1 MEYPEENYYKLNR
14 FLLSACGLEP
24 YQSKW
29 NARLIRAL
37 ITVVMMLSAIFQI
50 LCWFTFEFITNEF
63 IVNGVPALLIKL
75 GILSNLHLRIGN
87 VDKVKILFDRISK
100 DWALQKTHSEI
111 KIMREHAEF
120 SKLFTF
126 CCTILSYVS
135 MVGYCIW
142 LCTPEILNLLMPMN
156 ESRPRRTPFKDE
168 FFLDEER
175 YVILIRSHTC
185 FVLLTIPLVF
195 VMGFTLFM
203 TLTQHVCG
211 MCKLLGSRAE
221 RLFLV
226 VKDRTECDLIQESQI
241 RNENMIVFI
250 QQHYNIIQFVD
261 IIETYHT
268 TLILWDLTAIMIMLS
283 LTIIQ
288 ILTISDIEGAIRSI
302 GISCATLCQL
312 FVCCYMGQ
320 KITDESLSVYE
331 KIYNSTWYNAVVS
344 EQKILL
350 MILIRRCHPLVITAS
365 KFYTMSLQNFGKIL
379 QTSLSYC
386 MFVRQI

>member
-37 ITVVMMLSAIFQI
+37 ITGVLMLSAIFQI
-50 LCWFTFEFITNEF
+50 LCWFTIEFTTYEF
-63 IVNGVPALLIKL
+63 IVNGVPTLLIKL
-75 GILSNLHLRIGN
+75 GILNSLHLRIGN

-126 CCTILSYVS
+126 YCTILSYIA
-135 MVGYCIW
+135 MMGYCIW
-142 LCTPEILNLLMPMN
+142 LCTPEILNVLMPMN

-175 YVILIRSHTC
+175 YVILIRSYTC
-185 FVLLTIPLVF
+185 FVLLTIPIIF
-195 VMGFTLFM
+195 ITGFTLFM

-226 VKDRTECDLIQESQI
+226 IEDRTECDLIQDLQI
-241 RNENMIVFI
+241 RNKNMIAFI

-268 TLILWDLTAIMIMLS
+268 TLILSDLTGMMIMLS
-283 LTIIQ
+283 LTLIQ

-302 GISCATLCQL
+302 SISVASLCYL

-350 MILIRRCHPLVITAS
+350 MILIQRYHPLVITAS

>member
-14 FLLSACGLEP
+14 FLLSTCGLEP
-24 YQSKW
+24 FQSKW
-29 NARLIRAL
+29 SARLIRAF
-37 ITVVMMLSAIFQI
+37 ITVVLMSSIIFQI
-50 LCWFTFEFITNEF
+50 LYWFTFEFIIYEF
-63 IVNGVPALLIKL
+63 IVNAVPEFLIKL
-75 GILSNLHLRIGN
+75 DFLNSLHLRIGN

-111 KIMREHAEF
+111 KIMREHAEL
-120 SKLFTF
+120 SKLITF
-126 CCTILSYVS
+126 CCTILSYIG
-135 MVGYCIW
+135 MMGYCIW
-142 LCTPEILNLLMPMN
+142 LWTPEILNVLMPMN
-156 ESRPRRTPFKDE
+156 ESRPWRTPFKYE

-175 YVILIRSHTC
+175 YFILIRFHTC
-185 FVLLTIPLVF
+185 FLLLTLSIIF
-195 VMGFTLFM
+195 VTSFTLFM

-226 VKDRTECDLIQESQI
+226 VEDRTECDLIQESQI

-261 IIETYHT
+261 IIESYHT
-268 TLILWDLTAIMIMLS
+268 TLILWDLTAVMIMLS

-288 ILTISDIEGAIRSI
+288 ILTISDIDGAITSI
-302 GISCATLCQL
+302 GISVASLCYL

-320 KITDESLSVYE
+320 KITDESFSVYE

-350 MILIRRCHPLVITAS
+350 MILIRCCHPLVITAS

-379 QTSLSYC
+379 QASLSYC

>member
-1 MEYPEENYYKLNR
+1 MVGYCIWLCIPEILNIIMPMNESR
-14 FLLSACGLEP
+14 PPRQPFAAEFFIDEERYFFLIRSHLYLVLLTLPIVLLSGFTIFVTLAQHVCGMCQVLGFVDMIETCHTAP
-24 YQSKW
+24 FLSDLTAIMITLSIALIQILTISDIEGAIRSIGISVTSLCYLFVCCYMGQKITDESSSAYEKIYNSTW
-29 NARLIRAL
+29 YNAVVSEQKTLLMILIRRCHPL
-37 ITVVMMLSAIFQI
+37 VITASKFYTMSLQNFGK
-50 LCWFTFEFITNEF
+50 
-63 IVNGVPALLIKL
+63 VNGVPALLIKL

-211 MCKLLGSRAE
+211 MCKLLG
-221 RLFLV
+221 
-226 VKDRTECDLIQESQI
+226 
-241 RNENMIVFI
+241 
-250 QQHYNIIQFVD
+250 
-261 IIETYHT
+261 
-268 TLILWDLTAIMIMLS
+268 
-283 LTIIQ
+283 
-288 ILTISDIEGAIRSI
+288 
-302 GISCATLCQL
+302 
-312 FVCCYMGQ
+312 
-320 KITDESLSVYE
+320 
-331 KIYNSTWYNAVVS
+331 
-344 EQKILL
+344 
-350 MILIRRCHPLVITAS
+350 
-365 KFYTMSLQNFGKIL
+365 
-379 QTSLSYC
+379 
-386 MFVRQI
+386 